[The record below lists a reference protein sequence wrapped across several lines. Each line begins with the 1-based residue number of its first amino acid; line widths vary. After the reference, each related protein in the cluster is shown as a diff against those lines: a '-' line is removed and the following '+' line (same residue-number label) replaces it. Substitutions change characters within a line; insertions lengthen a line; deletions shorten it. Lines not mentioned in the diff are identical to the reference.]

1 MISNDFD
8 KLVNSFTKLP
18 TVGMRSAERF
28 AYSIINMN
36 KEDVENLAKN
46 ILQVKNNIKIC
57 KICGNFT
64 TNEICDICE
73 TRKSDIICVVKE
85 AKDILNFEKIKNFNC
100 LYHVLGGTLSP
111 MKNISPN
118 DLNITTLLNRINEG
132 NVSEIILA
140 LNADVEG
147 EATSMYLTKLLAP
160 FDIKVSRL
168 AQGISLG
175 TELEYVDQATLLKA
189 VQDRKIVNK

>member
-147 EATSMYLTKLLAP
+147 EATSMYLTKLLAQ

>member
-36 KEDVENLAKN
+36 KEDVGNLVKN

>member
-160 FDIKVSRL
+160 FDIMASRL

>member
-118 DLNITTLLNRINEG
+118 DLNITTLLNRINKG

-160 FDIKVSRL
+160 FDIMVSRL

>member
-160 FDIKVSRL
+160 FDIMVSRL

>member
-118 DLNITTLLNRINEG
+118 DLNITTLLNRINKG